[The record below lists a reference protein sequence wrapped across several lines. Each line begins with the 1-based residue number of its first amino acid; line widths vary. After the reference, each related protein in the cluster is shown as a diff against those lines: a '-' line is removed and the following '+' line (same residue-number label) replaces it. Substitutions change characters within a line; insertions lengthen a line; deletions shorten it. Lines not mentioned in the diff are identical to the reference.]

1 MTPINDN
8 VWHHLGFIWSNV
20 NGRWE
25 VLIDGTPRAIRNSVK
40 ISQVIPGGGSLVIG
54 QHYATSGFQADGG
67 LLGQISGVN
76 IWDTA
81 FSGEEVELLAQ
92 SRRDEKGNILRWFNV
107 LKNIVGNFQVVKPS
121 IAQNT
126 SKSIAFSITVFLRSI
141 RTYRWGV
148 CANLFKPLVWKL
160 WYGGRMQIFTFL
172 RKLSLIAVFSCS
184 FCTGI
189 ENRIV
194 QHESG

>member
-40 ISQVIPGGGSLVIG
+40 IGQVIPGGGSLVIG
-54 QHYATSGFQADGG
+54 QHYTTSGFQADGG

-81 FSGEEVELLAQ
+81 FSGEEVEDLSQ
-92 SRRDEKGNILRWFNV
+92 SRGNNEGNILRWFNV
-107 LKNIVGNFQVVKPS
+107 LKNMEI
-121 IAQNT
+121 
-126 SKSIAFSITVFLRSI
+126 
-141 RTYRWGV
+141 
-148 CANLFKPLVWKL
+148 FKL
-160 WYGGRMQIFTFL
+160 
-172 RKLSLIAVFSCS
+172 LSLLLLRIQVSQLFSRSSCIS
-184 FCTGI
+184 
-189 ENRIV
+189 
-194 QHESG
+194 